1 MAALRVR
8 GAAFVLIALFAF
20 SPHHSLALQRGVPPM
35 TAADLNGR
43 ALKLPG
49 DMAGE
54 PAMWAVAF
62 DRAHQSQVDR
72 LFALFQ
78 ELKATKP
85 GLVFWEVPVITNPGA
100 IGRWFIDNGMR
111 SGIPSKETRAQVVT
125 LYVADRESW
134 LKQMGIA
141 GVAETY
147 VVMVGR
153 TGQVMAVTAQ
163 SNINSA
169 GDLAALVAKAAAP
182 AANE

>member
-1 MAALRVR
+1 MISRIRSTALLLAALLAISA
-8 GAAFVLIALFAF
+8 G
-20 SPHHSLALQRGVPPM
+20 HSLALQRGVPQM
-35 TAADLNGR
+35 TAADLNGK
-43 ALKLPG
+43 ALKLPD

-78 ELKATKP
+78 EVKAAKP

-111 SGIPSKETRAQVVT
+111 SGIPSKETRARVVT

-134 LKQMGIA
+134 LKQMGVG

-153 TGQVMAVTAQ
+153 TGEILAVAAQ
-163 SNINSA
+163 SNIKTA
-169 GDLAALVAKAAAP
+169 ADLAALVTVAAAQT
-182 AANE
+182 AK